1 MNPNQD
7 NEFRDPLRWQSA
19 LLEPRTVAL
28 IGASGDPTKN
38 TSRPQRFLQQCR
50 WQGEIVPINPS
61 RDELFGVKTYKSLL
75 DYPHAID
82 HAFVM
87 TAAEHIPSVI
97 EQCGRKAIPV
107 LTIYTDGFAEIG
119 EEGIARQAALVE
131 LARRWGVRLLGPNC
145 IGLIQAHSGLA
156 LTVNAVIDT
165 DRPKPGSYAMISQS
179 GSMIGSLMTRGQ
191 SRGIGF
197 STLISVGNECDLD
210 LADMI
215 IACASQSQ
223 TEAIALFMETVRDA
237 KRFREAIDQARR
249 LRKPVAAYLI
259 GRSALGNQLAQSHT
273 GALAGSGAALS
284 AFLDDCGVIRLQ
296 NMEALLEIAPLL
308 RSECLQVTS
317 QPPKAPIAEPAKH
330 RGAAPGTAAIGWGGR
345 AAPRVAVLT
354 TTGGAAS
361 MVMDNLGLHGIEPAE
376 ADEHLQALVDQM
388 MQAIDSTHPP
398 PKLRKAPIID
408 LTLAGSAK
416 QYAAVLAALAQ
427 WDACDAAVAVVG
439 SSARAKPELA
449 VHPIL
454 EFAPSFRNKPF
465 AAFFAPE
472 ANEALALLSAKQ
484 IAGFRTAESCADA
497 VAAMLRPRGKLDR
510 EYPTLSQQS
519 LSRIDRLWQDWLEH
533 AQQPDEAQSYELFE
547 HLEIPCSQ
555 YRVCGPLQVSST
567 MQGLDLDQWVLKLLS
582 NDITHKSDIGGVLL
596 HLDRYASWDEAISV
610 LRDHVG
616 QHAKH
621 DFNKVLVQAKQ
632 KGLGEVLVGY
642 RHDPVVGPV
651 VVLGIGGIEA
661 ELNPQVAVRAAPIC
675 FEDAQAMIA
684 EIPSL
689 LRYQGF
695 RKLPRG
701 DMRALAQAI
710 CSLSQLACDPMQR
723 IDEAEINP
731 LLILHEGS
739 AHGVIAVDAVIR
751 LRKARASISS
761 PKDAATI

>member
-1 MNPNQD
+1 MNPDQD

-61 RDELFGVKTYKSLL
+61 RDELFGVKTYKSVL

-215 IACASQSQ
+215 NACASQSQ

-237 KRFREAIDQARR
+237 KRFREAVANARR
-249 LRKPVAAYLI
+249 LHKPVAAYLI

-308 RSECLQVTS
+308 RSES
-317 QPPKAPIAEPAKH
+317 AIASS
-330 RGAAPGTAAIGWGGR
+330 GR
-345 AAPRVAVLT
+345 TAPRVAVLT

-388 MQAIDSTHPP
+388 MQAIDSTHPS
-398 PKLRKAPIID
+398 PKLRQAPIID

-439 SSARAKPELA
+439 SSARSKPELA

-454 EFAPSFRNKPF
+454 EHAPSFRNKPF

-497 VAAMLRPRGKLDR
+497 VAAILRPRGKLDR

-519 LSRIDRLWQDWLEH
+519 LSQLDCLWQDWLAH
-533 AQQPDEAQSYELFE
+533 ARQPDEAQSYELFE
-547 HLEIPCSQ
+547 RLEIPCSE
-555 YRVCGPLQVSST
+555 YRVCDPSQVSST
-567 MQGLDLDQWVLKLLS
+567 MQGLALDQWVLKLLS
-582 NDITHKSDIGGVLL
+582 SDVMHKSDIGGVLL
-596 HLDRYASWDEAISV
+596 DLDRYASWDEAISALQDRV
-610 LRDHVG
+610 A
-616 QHAKH
+616 QHAQH

-632 KGLGEVLVGY
+632 KGLGEVLIGY
-642 RHDPVVGPV
+642 RHDAVVGPV

-661 ELNPQVAVRAAPIC
+661 ELNPQVALRPAPIC
-675 FEDAQAMIA
+675 LEDAQTMIA
-684 EIPSL
+684 EVPSL

-701 DMRALAQAI
+701 DMGALAHAI

-751 LRKARASISS
+751 LRKQIASISS
-761 PKDAATI
+761 PEGAATI

>member
-1 MNPNQD
+1 M
-7 NEFRDPLRWQSA
+7 
-19 LLEPRTVAL
+19 
-28 IGASGDPTKN
+28 
-38 TSRPQRFLQQCR
+38 
-50 WQGEIVPINPS
+50 IN
-61 RDELFGVKTYKSLL
+61 
-75 DYPHAID
+75 
-82 HAFVM
+82 
-87 TAAEHIPSVI
+87 
-97 EQCGRKAIPV
+97 
-107 LTIYTDGFAEIG
+107 
-119 EEGIARQAALVE
+119 
-131 LARRWGVRLLGPNC
+131 
-145 IGLIQAHSGLA
+145 
-156 LTVNAVIDT
+156 
-165 DRPKPGSYAMISQS
+165 
-179 GSMIGSLMTRGQ
+179 
-191 SRGIGF
+191 
-197 STLISVGNECDLD
+197 
-210 LADMI
+210 
-215 IACASQSQ
+215 ACASQSQ

-237 KRFREAIDQARR
+237 KRFREAVANARR
-249 LRKPVAAYLI
+249 LQKPVAAYLV

-317 QPPKAPIAEPAKH
+317 QPRKAQIAEPAN
-330 RGAAPGTAAIGWGGR
+330 RSVATPRVAAISASGR
-345 AAPRVAVLT
+345 AAARVAVLT

-388 MQAIDSTHPP
+388 MQAIDSTHPS
-398 PKLRKAPIID
+398 PKLRQAPIID

-439 SSARAKPELA
+439 SSARSKPELA

-454 EFAPSFRNKPF
+454 EHAPSFRKKPF

-497 VAAMLRPRGKLDR
+497 VAAILRPRGKLER

-519 LSRIDRLWQDWLEH
+519 LSQLDRLWQDWL
-533 AQQPDEAQSYELFE
+533 AYARQPGEAQSYELFE
-547 HLEIPCSQ
+547 RLEIPCSE
-555 YRVCGPLQVSST
+555 YRVCNPLQVSST
-567 MQGLDLDQWVLKLLS
+567 MQGLALDQWVLKLLS
-582 NDITHKSDIGGVLL
+582 SDVMHKSDIGGVLL
-596 HLDRYASWDEAISV
+596 HLDRYASWDEAISA
-610 LRDHVG
+610 LQDRVG
-616 QHAKH
+616 QHAQH

-632 KGLGEVLVGY
+632 KGLGEVLIGY
-642 RHDPVVGPV
+642 RHDAVVGPV

-661 ELNPQVAVRAAPIC
+661 ELNPQVALRPAPIC
-675 FEDAQAMIA
+675 LEDAQAMIA
-684 EIPSL
+684 EVPSL

-701 DMRALAQAI
+701 DMGALAHAI

-751 LRKARASISS
+751 LRKQIASISS
-761 PKDAATI
+761 PEGAATI

>member
-1 MNPNQD
+1 MNTNQFT
-7 NEFRDPLRWQSA
+7 ETPDPLRWQSA
-19 LLEPRTVAL
+19 LLEPHTVAL
-28 IGASGDPTKN
+28 IGASGDATKN
-38 TSRPQRFLQQCR
+38 TSRPQRFLQQCH
-50 WQGEIVPINPS
+50 WQGKIVPINPS
-61 RDELFGVKTYKSLL
+61 RDELFGIKTYKSVL
-75 DYPHAID
+75 DYPHNID

-107 LTIYTDGFAEIG
+107 LTIYTDGFAEMG
-119 EEGIARQAALVE
+119 GLGIARQASLVK

-215 IACASQSQ
+215 NACASQSQ

-237 KRFREAIDQARR
+237 KRFREAVANARR
-249 LRKPVAAYLI
+249 LHKPVAAYLI

-308 RSECLQVTS
+308 RSES
-317 QPPKAPIAEPAKH
+317 AIASS
-330 RGAAPGTAAIGWGGR
+330 GR
-345 AAPRVAVLT
+345 TAPRVAVLT

-388 MQAIDSTHPP
+388 MLAIDSTHPS
-398 PKLRKAPIID
+398 PKLRQAPIID

-439 SSARAKPELA
+439 SSARSKPELA

-454 EFAPSFRNKPF
+454 EHAPSFRNKPF

-497 VAAMLRPRGKLDR
+497 VAAMLRPRGKLEREYPTLER

-519 LSRIDRLWQDWLEH
+519 LSRLDRLWQDWLAH
-533 AQQPDEAQSYELFE
+533 ARQPDEAQSYELFE
-547 HLEIPCSQ
+547 RLEIPCSA
-555 YRVCGPLQVSST
+555 YRVCDPSQVSST
-567 MQGLDLDQWVLKLLS
+567 MQGLALDQWVLKLLS

-596 HLDRYASWDEAISV
+596 ELERYASWDEAISA
-610 LRDHVG
+610 LQDHVG
-616 QHAKH
+616 QHAQH

-632 KGLGEVLVGY
+632 KGLGEVLIGY
-642 RHDPVVGPV
+642 RHDAVVGPV
-651 VVLGIGGIEA
+651 VVLGIGGMEA
-661 ELNPQVAVRAAPIC
+661 ELNPQVALRPAPIC
-675 FEDAQAMIA
+675 LEDAQAMIA

-701 DMRALAQAI
+701 DMGALAHAI

-751 LRKARASISS
+751 LRKEIA
-761 PKDAATI
+761 